1 MQKLQD
7 GHGWAILRES
17 RAIEVGMKKPVKV
30 TKAIIKEVAERL
42 AAGENLLKIV
52 EDEGMPSYR
61 AITSAVVRD
70 EEMFEIYRQGRVLQA
85 EYYADRINN
94 LAESPLPSKDAK
106 GEPIDGRWLGA
117 EIQRRKLEVET
128 LKWTFARL
136 QPHGIR
142 DRKEDAP
149 QQQAITISWG
159 AGAPEVKAT

>member
-1 MQKLQD
+1 
-7 GHGWAILRES
+7 
-17 RAIEVGMKKPVKV
+17 VKKIVKV
-30 TKAIIKEVAERL
+30 TKAIMKEVAERL

-52 EDEGMPSYR
+52 EDDYMPSYR

-70 EEMFEIYRQGRVLQA
+70 EEFFEIYRQGRILQA

-94 LAESPLPSKDAK
+94 LAESALPSKDAQ
-106 GEPIDGRWLGA
+106 GNPIDGRWLGA

-149 QQQAITISWG
+149 QQQAIVISWMN
-159 AGAPEVKAT
+159 GAPEIKTD

>member
-1 MQKLQD
+1 
-7 GHGWAILRES
+7 
-17 RAIEVGMKKPVKV
+17 VKKIVKV
-30 TKAIIKEVAERL
+30 TKAIMKEVAERL

-52 EDEGMPSYR
+52 EDDHMPSYR

-70 EEMFEIYRQGRVLQA
+70 EEFFEIYRQGRILQA

-94 LAESPLPSKDAK
+94 LAESALPSKDAQ
-106 GEPIDGRWLGA
+106 GNSIDGRWLGA

-149 QQQAITISWG
+149 QQQAITISWMN
-159 AGAPEVKAT
+159 GAPEIKPD

>member
-1 MQKLQD
+1 
-7 GHGWAILRES
+7 
-17 RAIEVGMKKPVKV
+17 MKEKRVKV
-30 TKAIIKEVAERL
+30 TKAIMKEVAERL
-42 AAGENLLKIV
+42 SAGENLLKIV
-52 EDEGMPSYR
+52 EDEHMPSYR

-70 EEMFEIYRQGRVLQA
+70 EELFDIYRQGRIQQA
-85 EYYADRINN
+85 EYYSDRINS
-94 LAESPLPSKDAK
+94 LAESPLPTHH
-106 GEPIDGRWLGA
+106 PDGTPCDNRWLGA

-159 AGAPEVKAT
+159 GSGPEVKAS

>member
-1 MQKLQD
+1 
-7 GHGWAILRES
+7 
-17 RAIEVGMKKPVKV
+17 VKKIVKV
-30 TKAIIKEVAERL
+30 TKAIMKEVAERL

-52 EDEGMPSYR
+52 EDDHMPSYR

-70 EEMFEIYRQGRVLQA
+70 EEFFEIYRQGRILQA

-94 LAESPLPSKDAK
+94 LAESALPSKDAQ
-106 GEPIDGRWLGA
+106 GNSIDGRWLGA

-149 QQQAITISWG
+149 QQQAITISWMN
-159 AGAPEVKAT
+159 GAPEIKTD